1 MKEATLLL
9 VDDVPENLH
18 ILRESLKDLY
28 HIKVATQGTKALAL
42 AKAEPRP
49 DLILL
54 DIMMPD
60 MDGIAVCQALKA
72 DPLTHRVPVIFVT
85 AMGEVE
91 DEARGLSVGAVDYIT
106 KPISPAIV
114 RARVATHLRLYQQEK
129 NLEALVR
136 ERTRELE
143 ETREAIIVR
152 LGRAAEYKDN
162 ETGMHV
168 QRMSHYAFEL
178 ARVLGMP
185 EDWAVLLRMAAPM
198 HDVGKIG
205 IPDAILQKPGKLDD
219 SEWLV
224 MRTHPAIGAEILK
237 DDTSPLMTMACKIA
251 LTHHEKFDGSGYPNR
266 LKGEQIPL
274 EGRIV
279 AVADVFDALTSERP
293 YKKAW
298 SIEEAM
304 ALLKEEAGRH
314 FDPQV
319 VAAFDQVVD
328 KVPQIRAAFADA
340 QEKA

>member
-168 QRMSHYAFEL
+168 QRMSHYAYEL

>member
-219 SEWLV
+219 SEWQV